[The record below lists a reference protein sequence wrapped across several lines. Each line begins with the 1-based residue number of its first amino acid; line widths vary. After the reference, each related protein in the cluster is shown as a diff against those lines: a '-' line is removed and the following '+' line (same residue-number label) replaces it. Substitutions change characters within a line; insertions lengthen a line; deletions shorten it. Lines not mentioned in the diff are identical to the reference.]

1 LVGVTKDLSKRFH
14 AGNIVKELA
23 TLIDGGGGGKPDMAQ
38 AGGNKPE
45 KLEEAL
51 RKIFE
56 IVNRTLQ

>member
-1 LVGVTKDLSKRFH
+1 
-14 AGNIVKELA
+14 
-23 TLIDGGGGGKPDMAQ
+23 MAQ

-56 IVNRTLQ
+56 IVSRTLQ